1 MPGVYGTIRGS
12 ILYIYYLL
20 PCKYHSCI
28 KEYYRKSQYAVSC
41 VPRKQSMPQGARAKI
56 FLSRVGEGNR
66 EYPQSQEMTMPGAT
80 THHPPTT

>member
-56 FLSRVGEGNR
+56 FLSSDWDWDWDWAWAWDWVL
-66 EYPQSQEMTMPGAT
+66 
-80 THHPPTT
+80 